1 MIPATPSPLT
11 EALALLEEA
20 DKYLP
25 EGHPNIETYMNW
37 RGRVQELKKRGLE
50 R

>member
-1 MIPATPSPLT
+1 MTTSPLT

-25 EGHPNIETYMNW
+25 EGHPNIETYRDW